1 MRPITRSVASALC
14 AVALAGSLTGCQTA
28 KEAQASVDAKA
39 AGGAK
44 AGCPVTPDP
53 SVRAHVRIAY
63 QLIPNGDLVVKNRH
77 LLETCLPKATISWAK
92 FDSGGDVVQA
102 FGSNSADIGL
112 LGSSPATKALSAPL
126 NIPIKVVWVQD
137 VIGAAESLV
146 ARQATVK
153 SLADLKGK
161 KIGVPFGS
169 TSHYS
174 LVLALQQAG
183 MTTSDVTLINLSPD
197 KILAAWK
204 RNDIDAAWVWD
215 PTLSQIKASG
225 HTVMSSADTAAKG
238 ASTYDLSGGR
248 AQFVDANPA
257 FMKMWTALEDQG
269 VKAITDHPQ
278 QAAQNIAAELGIPT
292 SQVIPQFKGYT
303 YLDARKQASSTYA
316 GGGLGKDLLG
326 TARFLLG
333 QGDITKVS
341 PASTYTN
348 GVYAAAIKEVA
359 K

>member
-1 MRPITRSVASALC
+1 MNRIARSVSAALC
-14 AVALAGSLTGCQTA
+14 TAALAGSLAGCQTA

-39 AGGAK
+39 ASGAK
-44 AGCPVTPDP
+44 VSCPVTPDP
-53 SVRAHVRIAY
+53 SVHAHVRMAY
-63 QLIPNGDLVVKNRH
+63 QLIPNGDLVVKNEH
-77 LLETCLPKATISWAK
+77 LLETCLPNATISWSK

-137 VIGAAESLV
+137 VIGTAESLV
-146 ARQATVK
+146 ARSATVK
-153 SLADLKGK
+153 SLQDLKGK

-183 MTTSDVTLINLSPD
+183 MSADDVTLINLSPD

-215 PTLSQIKASG
+215 PTLSQIKQSG
-225 HTVMSSADTAAKG
+225 HTVMSSADTAKKG
-238 ASTYDLSGGR
+238 AATYDLSGGR

-257 FMKMWTALEDQG
+257 FMKMWTTLEDHA
-269 VKAITDHPQ
+269 VKKITSEPQ
-278 QAAQNIAAELGIPT
+278 QAAADIAAELGIPT
-292 SQVIPQFKGYT
+292 AQVLPQFAGYT
-303 YLDARKQASSTYA
+303 YLDAHEQASAPYF
-316 GGGLGKDLLG
+316 GGGLAKGLLS
-326 TARFLLG
+326 TAHFLLG
-333 QGDITKVS
+333 QGDVDKVS
-341 PASTYTN
+341 PTATYTN
-348 GVYAAAIKEVA
+348 GVYATAINEVA